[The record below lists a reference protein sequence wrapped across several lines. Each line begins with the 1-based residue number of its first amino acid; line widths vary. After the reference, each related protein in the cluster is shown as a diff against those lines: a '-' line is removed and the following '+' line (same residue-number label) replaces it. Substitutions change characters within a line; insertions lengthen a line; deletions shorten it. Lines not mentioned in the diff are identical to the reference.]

1 MVPRPQACSPAKR
14 RARAPVAMRTAES
27 SAAGIISGLSI
38 YRAIASDA
46 DNPALRRDLQHRD
59 VAVRRPH
66 DPPARG
72 RPRPNFPP
80 LPAASWPRG
89 RPGPGAH
96 AETTHTRGD
105 IGPGELP
112 GTPET

>member
-1 MVPRPQACSPAKR
+1 MVPRAAGVLEPRQSGG
-14 RARAPVAMRTAES
+14 RAHPSLCGPPNRAQRAPLR
-27 SAAGIISGLSI
+27 GLSI

-46 DNPALRRDLQHRD
+46 DNPALWRDLQHRD

-89 RPGPGAH
+89 RPGP
-96 AETTHTRGD
+96 RGD